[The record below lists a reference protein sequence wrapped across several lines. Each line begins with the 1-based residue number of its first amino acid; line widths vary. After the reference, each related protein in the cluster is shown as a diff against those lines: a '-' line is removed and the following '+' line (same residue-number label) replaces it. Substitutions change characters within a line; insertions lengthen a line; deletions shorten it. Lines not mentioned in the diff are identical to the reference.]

1 MYKYIN
7 DIRANFEQYKQK
19 IVVHNNDN
27 ILFVATNFKE
37 ANKWGQ
43 DNYGLEWDKLH
54 YFYVPSKF
62 DKLRILTLKIKNL
75 LVNEW
80 IPTYPIKFYGTDEKP
95 IELEMLVDSGADIT
109 FLPYKVGLDIGFT
122 RTLGDKIEQAEG
134 VGGDVHYIVKEINIQ
149 IDDHKLPITIG
160 WCIDE
165 EIDDLLL
172 GRQDVF
178 DFFNVEFKQ
187 SQGIIIF
194 RPTDNQ

>member
-75 LVNEW
+75 FVNEW
-80 IPTYPIKFYGTDEKP
+80 IPTYPVKFYGTDEKP

-134 VGGDVHYIVKEINIQ
+134 VGGDVHYIVKEININGLCTQ
-149 IDDHKLPITIG
+149 VQSLNWGNIFESGLQGFTIL
-160 WCIDE
+160 DKSF
-165 EIDDLLL
+165 L
-172 GRQDVF
+172 F
-178 DFFNVEFKQ
+178 
-187 SQGIIIF
+187 
-194 RPTDNQ
+194 